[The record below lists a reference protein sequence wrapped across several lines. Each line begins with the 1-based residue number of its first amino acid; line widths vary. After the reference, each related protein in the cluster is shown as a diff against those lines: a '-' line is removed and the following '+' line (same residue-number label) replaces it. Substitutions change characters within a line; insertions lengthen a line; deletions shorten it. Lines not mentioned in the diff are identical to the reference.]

1 MSDEFRNYSVLVTQT
16 NRIQIHVMA
25 RDEASALKSA
35 QDMALQSHFASSE
48 LSAEVHAAWPQ
59 FEPEEG
65 PIESDEPG
73 YAWRRGWFWVASL
86 DDSIVALT
94 SAELFARAPKAHAA
108 DAQSLRKVFTPLI
121 GGNQSV
127 FNVTRRYGFA
137 ARLDGDI
144 LWSSLQPNEREM
156 RREARRAV
164 QARIKAEKDKAAEDA
179 LAEAK
184 RRMLEPGEAY
194 SLFKT
199 HGGRWSVK
207 SVIGDVSNPGAVT
220 LAEDAWSVDIKTV
233 RKLIAAQTAEV
244 FLRYSTSGD
253 PLAIRL
259 TDAVIRPF

>member
-1 MSDEFRNYSVLVTQT
+1 MSDEYRNYSVLVTQT
-16 NRIQIHVMA
+16 NRIQVHVMA
-25 RDEASALKSA
+25 RDEASALKAA
-35 QDMALQSHFASSE
+35 QDMALRSHFATSE
-48 LSAEVHAAWPQ
+48 LRAETHATWPQ

-73 YAWRRGWFWVASL
+73 YDWRRGWFWVASL
-86 DDSIVALT
+86 DDSGVALT
-94 SAELFARAPKAHAA
+94 SAELFARSPEARA
-108 DAQSLRKVFTPLI
+108 DDVQSLRKVFVPLV
-121 GGNQSV
+121 GRNQSV

-137 ARLDGDI
+137 VRLAGDT
-144 LWSSLQPNEREM
+144 LWSGLQPNEREM
-156 RREARRAV
+156 RRTARRMCA
-164 QARIKAEKDKAAEDA
+164 ARAAAEKVKAAEA
-179 LAEAK
+179 AYAEVM
-184 RRMLEPGEAY
+184 RRMLEPGNAY

-199 HGGRWSVK
+199 QGGRWSVK

-233 RKLIAAQTAEV
+233 RRLIAEGAADV

>member
-16 NRIQIHVMA
+16 NRIQVHVMA

-86 DDSIVALT
+86 DDSSVALT
-94 SAELFARAPKAHAA
+94 SAELFARAPEAHAA

-121 GGNQSV
+121 GRNQSV
-127 FNVTRRYGFA
+127 FNVIRRYGFA

-144 LWSSLQPNEREM
+144 LWSGLQPNEREM
-156 RREARRAV
+156 RRDARRTAK
-164 QARIKAEKDKAAEDA
+164 ARIKAEKDKADA
-179 LAEAK
+179 AALIEVQ
-184 RRMLEPGEAY
+184 RRMLEPGNSY

-199 HGGRWSVK
+199 RGGRWSVK
-207 SVIGDVSNPGAVT
+207 SVIGDTLDPGVIT
-220 LAEDAWSVDIKTV
+220 LPEDAWSVDIETV
-233 RKLIAAQTAEV
+233 RKLIAAGTAEV